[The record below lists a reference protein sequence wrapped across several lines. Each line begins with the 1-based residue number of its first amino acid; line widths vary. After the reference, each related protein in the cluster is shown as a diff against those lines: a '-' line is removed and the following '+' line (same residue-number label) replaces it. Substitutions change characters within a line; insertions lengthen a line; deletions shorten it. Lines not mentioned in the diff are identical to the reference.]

1 MKHHIRGIRT
11 IIAAAS
17 GTAAGAFTAYPA
29 GVWAVPACL
38 LALNLLMG
46 KAVRR
51 NAWYLLVWLQTYLML
66 SLGWLVW
73 ALQPSHAW
81 GIGWS
86 MALVFTLLL
95 AQAMAYVASYV
106 VMARLLAGSTR
117 RPPNGRSP
125 GAAGRWAIWH
135 AWIIG
140 LAFLLAEL
148 VRAHWDIS
156 TTWGSL
162 AYSQVDNPLF
172 HAAFAWVGTPGVT
185 AMLALLCALAAQI
198 VRCLWA
204 PWRTVES
211 DARKPSQTRTQP
223 ATLRSL
229 ILSTGLI
236 LLACM
241 GASAV
246 NWTDFTR
253 QTYPIRLVHT
263 DMTEGTKFS
272 DESQQAAANLILE
285 LAGNDDVVAT
295 LYPELFLVH
304 APYLYAKAW
313 RSEVLQAIRASG
325 NHQIVGMPD
334 SLVDGKGSLLGAT
347 NSLVQLTSTGFGHRL
362 AKETLIPFTEQ
373 TGGSRLIEWMQGAF
387 NAYPSSNFVPG
398 ARNTHPFIVGDL
410 SIGAVICSELMNPFI
425 YHARAANAHVML
437 NAASESWIDSPV
449 LEGLIWQA
457 TKARALE
464 SRKPL
469 LRAANVGYAGYVHP
483 DANIFRFTS
492 LHQKWH
498 VPAYE
503 GITPYTRWI
512 RWWYTRQ

>member
-1 MKHHIRGIRT
+1 MKQHHIRGIHT

-17 GTAAGAFTAYPA
+17 GTAAGALTAYPA
-29 GVWAVPACL
+29 GVWAVPASL
-38 LALNLLMG
+38 LVLNLLMG

-51 NAWYLLVWLQTYLML
+51 NAWYLLVWLQAYFML

-73 ALQPSHAW
+73 ALQPSHGW
-81 GIGWS
+81 GVGWS
-86 MALVFTLLL
+86 MALVFALLL
-95 AQAMAYVASYV
+95 AQAAAYVASYA
-106 VMARLLAGSTR
+106 VMAGLFAARARSRLLHGL
-117 RPPNGRSP
+117 SP
-125 GAAGRWAIWH
+125 AALWHPWAI
-135 AWIIG
+135 G
-140 LAFLLAEL
+140 MAFLLAEL
-148 VRAHWDIS
+148 GRAHWDVG

-162 AYSQVDNPLF
+162 AYSQVDNPALR
-172 HAAFAWVGTPGVT
+172 AVFAWVGTPGV
-185 AMLALLCALAAQI
+185 AALLMLFCALLAQI
-198 VRCLWA
+198 VHCLWA
-204 PWRTVES
+204 RT
-211 DARKPSQTRTQP
+211 DAPQP
-223 ATLRSL
+223 AAPTGARTLIPHAPIWSA
-229 ILSTGLI
+229 GLL
-236 LLACM
+236 LLAWL
-241 GASAV
+241 GASMV
-246 NWTDFTR
+246 NWTNSTR

-263 DMTEGTKFS
+263 DMTEGAKFS
-272 DESQQAAANLILE
+272 DESQQAAAHLMLE
-285 LAGNDDVVAT
+285 LAGHNDVVAT

-304 APYLYAKAW
+304 APYLYDKAW
-313 RSEVLQAIRASG
+313 RSEVLQAIRATG

-334 SLVDGKGSLLGAT
+334 SLIDKKGSLLGST
-347 NSLVQLTSTGFGHRL
+347 NSLVQLTPTGFGHRL

-373 TGGSRLIEWMQGAF
+373 TGGSKLIEWMQGAF

-483 DANIFRFTS
+483 DASIFRFTS

-498 VPAYE
+498 VSAYE
-503 GITPYTRWI
+503 GITPYTRWM
-512 RWWYTRQ
+512 RWWYARQ